1 MYVTVSSVSC
11 LLLCRSPTSQKFN
24 MQLHV
29 PFFTFLS
36 TALFPIISNHLI
48 QSALPNQASFKPVQ
62 NKQDKKSD

>member
-1 MYVTVSSVSC
+1 
-11 LLLCRSPTSQKFN
+11 